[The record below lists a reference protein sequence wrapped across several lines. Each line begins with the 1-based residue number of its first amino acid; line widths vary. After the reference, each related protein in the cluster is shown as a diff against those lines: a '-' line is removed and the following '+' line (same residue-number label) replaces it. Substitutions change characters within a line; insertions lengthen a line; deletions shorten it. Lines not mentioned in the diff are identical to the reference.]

1 MASNRIR
8 ISPSVSSP
16 PKPSVI
22 IYSQENYLGNIH
34 QYVSG
39 GIFSPPFAI
48 KSIRVPSG
56 FHVIFR
62 YPTSTGRTAV
72 ITIDGPKEYQS
83 FSIPS
88 NASIEVRTP
97 SSPSLRQ
104 RNLQTVQNRC
114 ILLLLI
120 LFMIVLLFLLF
131 FLFRCS

>member
-1 MASNRIR
+1 MASNRKR
-8 ISPSVSSP
+8 ISPSISSP
-16 PKPSVI
+16 PKPAVI
-22 IYSQENYLGNIH
+22 IYSRENYFGNTH

-39 GIFSPPFAI
+39 GVFSLPFAI

-62 YPTSTGRTAV
+62 YPTSTGHTAV
-72 ITIDGPKEYQS
+72 ITIDGPKEYQY

-88 NASIEVRTP
+88 NASIEIRTP
-97 SSPSLRQ
+97 SSASSRQ
-104 RNLQTVQNRC
+104 MNLQTVQNGG

-120 LFMIVLLFLLF
+120 LFMIVLLFLLL